1 VAYAIVREVFPD
13 NRLLA
18 LTSTAVIA
26 TVPMHIAMSSAINN
40 DTLAELILAL
50 VIWLCLKELKQGLS
64 PRQIVALGMLVA
76 LALLTKTTIYAPVVI
91 SALVAITVRARARG
105 WRVAAGRLGTV
116 FGLGLLLSCGWFV
129 RNMLTYGA
137 LDLFGWQRHDSIVV
151 GQPTTAG
158 WIAEHGLF
166 QTIQDFFVV
175 SFHSFWAQFGWMG
188 VLIDSRLYTLLALV
202 SAAVTLGLV
211 LWLVRFARNPALL
224 SAFQRRA
231 LLLLL
236 LVFIVVAAAHVSYN
250 LKFVQHQ
257 GRYLYPALVPI
268 GLAFALGLLE
278 WPTLLGQALSRL
290 LPRERWADTLA
301 SVLRG
306 IAFSV
311 FYVAFLALDAV
322 SLYLFVVP
330 QLQ

>member
-1 VAYAIVREVFPD
+1 
-13 NRLLA
+13 
-18 LTSTAVIA
+18 
-26 TVPMHIAMSSAINN
+26 
-40 DTLAELILAL
+40 
-50 VIWLCLKELKQGLS
+50 
-64 PRQIVALGMLVA
+64 
-76 LALLTKTTIYAPVVI
+76 
-91 SALVAITVRARARG
+91 VAITVRARARG